1 MRQSPSDPNCS
12 AGPRGGQR
20 PRWRIGALA
29 PASAAAL
36 LAGALVACEPA
47 AALASGFAAGAP
59 QSAPAPPSA
68 PASPQAV
75 AADPQALLKQIEQL
89 KKELEEVR
97 KTYGDRLAALEAQ
110 VGAAAA
116 AEQAAVVPP
125 PPPPPEPPPAA
136 PTASSKVF
144 NPDIAVIG
152 NLLGTAGTN
161 SVEPSPSIQL
171 KEAEL
176 SFQAAV
182 DPYARADFFVSFG
195 QNEASLEEGYITFPT
210 MPAGLLVRAGLMR
223 TAFGKTNPQHPHT
236 LPWPDKPLV
245 TRNLVGGDDGLAD
258 AGVSVARLITNPWV
272 FLEAT
277 GQLYRG
283 EQGNVFHAS
292 EASDLNYL
300 ARLRAYQDVSESTN
314 VDIGASFSMGH
325 NDAGI
330 TDGVD
335 VGRFTTRLYGVD
347 ATVRYKPLRRS
358 IYRSFIGRTELVW
371 SRRQQFDGVQPAFGY
386 YVSGDYQFAR
396 RWYAGLRYDRS
407 DRPDQATVLDTG
419 VAAVL
424 TFWPSEFSLVRG
436 MYRRTRY
443 AQSETANELLLQ
455 VQFAIGAHGA
465 HPF

>member
-1 MRQSPSDPNCS
+1 MRQSLSTSTIPAVPRPAPLATVALLVGVFFWGDS
-12 AGPRGGQR
+12 AVTLA
-20 PRWRIGALA
+20 GALA
-29 PASAAAL
+29 P
-36 LAGALVACEPA
+36 GD
-47 AALASGFAAGAP
+47 P
-59 QSAPAPPSA
+59 QSAAPSSSA
-68 PASPQAV
+68 PAAPQA

-89 KKELEEVR
+89 KAELEAVR
-97 KTYGDRLAALEAQ
+97 KAYDERLTALEAQ
-110 VGAAAA
+110 VAAAA
-116 AEQAAVVPP
+116 AAQQAPP
-125 PPPPPEPPPAA
+125 APPPPEPPPAA

-144 NPDIAVIG
+144 NPDVAVIG
-152 NLLGTAGTN
+152 NLLGTGGSN

-171 KEAEL
+171 KEAEV
-176 SFQAAV
+176 SFQAVV

-195 QNEASLEEGYITFPT
+195 QDHASLEEGYITFPT
-210 MPAGLLVRAGLMR
+210 IPGGLLVRAGQMR
-223 TAFGKTNPQHPHT
+223 TAFGKLNPQHPHT

-245 TRNLVGGDDGLAD
+245 TRNLIGGDDGLAD
-258 AGVSVARLITNPWV
+258 AGVSVARLIPNPWF

-277 GQLYRG
+277 GQVYRG
-283 EQGNVFHAS
+283 DQGNVFHAS

-300 ARLRAYQDVSESTN
+300 ARFRAYQDVTESTN
-314 VDIGASFSMGH
+314 VDIGASYSMGH

-335 VGRFTTRLYGVD
+335 TGRFTTRLYGMD

-358 IYRSFIGRTELVW
+358 IYRSFVGRTELVW
-371 SRRQQFDGVQPAFGY
+371 SRRQQFDGVQAAFGY
-386 YVSGDYQFAR
+386 FVSADYQFAR
-396 RWYAGLRYDRS
+396 RWYAGLRYDRA
-407 DRPDQATVLDTG
+407 DRPDQAAVLDTG

>member
-1 MRQSPSDPNCS
+1 MRQSPPDSTTPFL
-12 AGPRGGQR
+12 PRRQSR
-20 PRWRIGALA
+20 PPWRAHAAVAFFVGAF
-29 PASAAAL
+29 
-36 LAGALVACEPA
+36 VA
-47 AALASGFAAGAP
+47 
-59 QSAPAPPSA
+59 SAPAVA
-68 PASPQAV
+68 PAGARAVAEPQSTPAPSVVPAPPQAS
-75 AADPQALLKQIEQL
+75 ADSQALLKEIAQL
-89 KKELEEVR
+89 RQELEEVR
-97 KTYGDRLAALEAQ
+97 KAYGDRLAALEAQ
-110 VGAAAA
+110 VAAAA
-116 AEQAAVVPP
+116 GAQ
-125 PPPPPEPPPAA
+125 PPPPEPPPAA
-136 PTASSKVF
+136 PATSSKVF

-161 SVEPSPSIQL
+161 TVSPSPSIQF

-195 QNEASLEEGYITFPT
+195 QDEASLEEGYITFPT
-210 MPAGLLVRAGLMR
+210 IPGGLLVRAGLMR
-223 TAFGKTNPQHPHT
+223 AAFGKTNPQHPHT

-245 TRNLVGGDDGLAD
+245 SLNLAGGEDGLAD
-258 AGVSVARLITNPWV
+258 AGVSVARLIPNPWF

-283 EQGNVFHAS
+283 DQGDVFHAS
-292 EASDLNYL
+292 QAGDLNYL
-300 ARLRAYQDVSESTN
+300 VRLRAYQDVSESAN

-335 VGRFTTRLYGVD
+335 VGRFTTRLYGAD

-371 SRRQQFDGVQPAFGY
+371 SRRQQFDGVQSAFGY

-396 RWYAGLRYDRS
+396 RWYAGVRYDWS
-407 DRPDQATVLDTG
+407 DRPDQATVFDTG

-424 TFWPSEFSLVRG
+424 TFRPSEFSLVRG
-436 MYRRTRY
+436 MYRWTRY
-443 AQSETANELLLQ
+443 AQSETANELLMQ

>member
-1 MRQSPSDPNCS
+1 MRPPLFDSTNPTPHL
-12 AGPRGGQR
+12 RVLVTR
-20 PRWRIGALA
+20 RR
-29 PASAAAL
+29 ASAARSFGAAAL
-36 LAGALVACEPA
+36 CASVLVACIP
-47 AALASGFAAGAP
+47 SSTAAGARVPEP
-59 QSAPAPPSA
+59 QAPAAPP
-68 PASPQAV
+68 PAASQQ
-75 AADPQALLKQIEQL
+75 AADPQALLQQIAQL

-110 VGAAAA
+110 VAAAA
-116 AEQAAVVPP
+116 AQQAAAVPP
-125 PPPPPEPPPAA
+125 SPPPPEPPPAP
-136 PTASSKVF
+136 PTASSKLF

-152 NLLGTAGTN
+152 NLLGTAGSN
-161 SVEPSPSIQL
+161 AVEPSPSIQL

-195 QNEASLEEGYITFPT
+195 QDEASLEEGYITFPT
-210 MPAGLLVRAGLMR
+210 IPGGLLVRAGLMR
-223 TAFGKTNPQHPHT
+223 TAFGKTNPLHPHT

-245 TRNLVGGDDGLAD
+245 TRNLVGGDEGLAD
-258 AGVSVARLITNPWV
+258 AGVSVARLIPNPWF

-283 EQGNVFHAS
+283 DQGDVFHAS
-292 EASDLNYL
+292 QAGDLNYL
-300 ARLRAYQDVSESTN
+300 ARIRAYQDVSESTN
-314 VDIGASFSMGH
+314 VDVGASFSMGH
-325 NDAGI
+325 NDAGL

-335 VGRFTTRLYGVD
+335 LGRYTTRLYGFD

-358 IYRSFIGRTELVW
+358 IYRSFIGRAELVW
-371 SRRQQFDGVQPAFGY
+371 SRRQQVDGVQPAFGY
-386 YVSGDYQFAR
+386 YVSADYQFAR

-407 DRPDQATVLDTG
+407 DRPDEAAVLDTG
-419 VAAVL
+419 GAAVL
-424 TFWPSEFSLVRG
+424 TFRPSEFSIVRG

>member
-1 MRQSPSDPNCS
+1 MRPIVVGVLAVAVVAAAGS
-12 AGPRGGQR
+12 AR
-20 PRWRIGALA
+20 PALA
-29 PASAAAL
+29 QASPP
-36 LAGALVACEPA
+36 GATGL
-47 AALASGFAAGAP
+47 
-59 QSAPAPPSA
+59 APP
-68 PASPQAV
+68 QIQ

-89 KKELEEVR
+89 KNELEEVR

-110 VGAAAA
+110 IAAAA
-116 AEQAAVVPP
+116 AQQAAAAPP
-125 PPPPPEPPPAA
+125 PPSQPPPAA

-144 NPDIAVIG
+144 NPDVAVIG

-161 SVEPSPSIQL
+161 TVSPSPSIEF
-171 KEAEL
+171 KEAEV

-195 QNEASLEEGYITFPT
+195 QDEASLEEGFITFPT
-210 MPAGLLVRAGLMR
+210 VPGGLLVRAGRMR
-223 TAFGKTNPQHPHT
+223 TAFGKLNPLHPHV

-245 TRNLVGGDDGLAD
+245 TRNLVGGDEGLAD
-258 AGVSVARLITNPWV
+258 AGVSVARLISNPWF

-283 EQGNVFHAS
+283 DQGSVFHAS

-314 VDIGASFSMGH
+314 VDFGASFSMGH
-325 NDAGI
+325 NDAGV

-335 VGRFTTRLYGVD
+335 TGRFTTRLYGVD

-358 IYRSFIGRTELVW
+358 IYRSFVGRTELVW
-371 SRRQQFDGVQPAFGY
+371 SRRQQFDGVQPVFGY

-407 DRPDQATVLDTG
+407 ERADEASVYDTG
-419 VAAVL
+419 AAAVL
-424 TFWPSEFSLVRG
+424 TFWPSEFSQLRA

>member
-1 MRQSPSDPNCS
+1 VS
-12 AGPRGGQR
+12 
-20 PRWRIGALA
+20 
-29 PASAAAL
+29 AL
-36 LAGALVACEPA
+36 LVGVLTLFHPA
-47 AALASGFAAGAP
+47 AAPADTLAAAAP
-59 QSAPAPPSA
+59 QSAPAIPPPA
-68 PASPQAV
+68 PQT
-75 AADPQALLKQIEQL
+75 ADPQALLKQIAQL
-89 KKELEEVR
+89 KKELDEVR

-110 VGAAAA
+110 VAAAA
-116 AEQAAVVPP
+116 QQAAAVSPA
-125 PPPPPEPPPAA
+125 PPPEPPLAA
-136 PTASSKVF
+136 PAASSKVF

-152 NLLGTAGTN
+152 NLLGTAGSN
-161 SVEPSPSIQL
+161 AVAPSPSIQF
-171 KEAEL
+171 KEAEV

-195 QNEASLEEGYITFPT
+195 QDEASLEEGYITFPT
-210 MPAGLLVRAGLMR
+210 IPGGLLVRAGQMR
-223 TAFGKTNPQHPHT
+223 TAFGRLNPQHPHT

-245 TRNLVGGDDGLAD
+245 TRNLVGGEDGLAD
-258 AGVSVARLITNPWV
+258 AGVSVAALVQNPWF

-277 GQLYRG
+277 GQVYRG
-283 EQGNVFHAS
+283 DQGNVFHAS
-292 EASDLNYL
+292 EASDLGYL
-300 ARLRAYQDVSESTN
+300 ARLRAYQDVTESAN

-330 TDGVD
+330 TDGQD
-335 VGRFTTRLYGVD
+335 VGRYTTRLYGVD

-371 SRRQQFDGVQPAFGY
+371 SRRQQSDGVQAAFGY

-455 VQFAIGAHGA
+455 VQFAIGAHAA